1 MSEPRVSFEFFPP
14 RTKKGNER
22 LAQRAERL
30 ASATPEFF
38 SVTYGAGGSTRDRT
52 VETVLTLRAR
62 GLEVAPHLSFGTA
75 SDDETLTLLQTYR
88 EAGIGRIV
96 ALRGDVPSG
105 LGTARQLRYAEEL
118 VGFIRKHTGRTFH
131 IEVAAYPEC
140 HPDSTSPDDD
150 LVFFQRKVEAGAD
163 SAITQFFYNTDAYF
177 DYVERCASAGVHIP
191 IVPGVMPITN
201 YAGLTR
207 FADSCG
213 AEIPRWIRRRL
224 ETYRDDEESLRAF
237 GEVVVTRLCERL
249 LAGGAPG
256 LHFYTLNQTQP
267 SLRIW
272 KQLAVSAPSSQSSA
286 PSSQPSAPYSQST
299 AP

>member
-14 RTKKGNER
+14 RTPKGNER
-22 LAQRAERL
+22 LVKRA
-30 ASATPEFF
+30 ATLDRVGPDFF

-52 VETVLTLRAR
+52 LETVLALRAE
-62 GLEVAPHLSFGTA
+62 GLVVAPHLSFGSA
-75 SDDETLTLLQTYR
+75 SDEAVLELLETYR
-88 EAGIGRIV
+88 DAGIRRIV

-118 VGFIRKHTGRTFH
+118 VAFIRAHTGDHFH
-131 IEVAAYPEC
+131 VEVAAYPEC

-150 LVFFQRKVEAGAD
+150 LRYFRRKVEAGAD

-177 DYVERCASAGVHIP
+177 DYVERCRLAGLNIP
-191 IVPGVMPITN
+191 IFPGVMPITN
-201 YAGLTR
+201 YVGLAR

-224 ETYRDDEESLRAF
+224 ETYRDDEDSLREF
-237 GEVVVTRLCERL
+237 GESVVTRLCEKL
-249 LAGGAPG
+249 IAGGAPG

-272 KQLAVSAPSSQSSA
+272 ERLIAAR
-286 PSSQPSAPYSQST
+286 
-299 AP
+299 

>member
-14 RTKKGNER
+14 RTQKGNER
-22 LAQRAERL
+22 LVKRA
-30 ASATPEFF
+30 ATLDRVGPDFF

-52 VETVLTLRAR
+52 LETVLALRTE
-62 GLEVAPHLSFGTA
+62 GLVVAPHLSFGSA
-75 SDDETLTLLQTYR
+75 SDEAVLELLETYR
-88 EAGIGRIV
+88 DAGIRRIV

-118 VGFIRKHTGRTFH
+118 VAFIRAHTGDHFH
-131 IEVAAYPEC
+131 VEVAAYPEC

-150 LVFFQRKVEAGAD
+150 LRYFLRKVEAGAD

-177 DYVERCASAGVHIP
+177 DYVERCRLAGVNIP
-191 IVPGVMPITN
+191 IFPGVMPITN
-201 YAGLTR
+201 YVGLAR
-207 FADSCG
+207 FADGCG

-224 ETYRDDEESLRAF
+224 ETYRDDEDSLREF
-237 GEVVVTRLCERL
+237 GESVVTRLCEKL
-249 LAGGAPG
+249 IEGGAPG

-272 KQLAVSAPSSQSSA
+272 ERLIAAR
-286 PSSQPSAPYSQST
+286 
-299 AP
+299 